1 MACRTIP
8 SSALGNE
15 NHFVT
20 DTPPFRT
27 TFHTIC
33 TTVSFANPDTGYF
46 TRKAVKGD
54 INGDGQVTIADV
66 LRLVDILLAR

>member
-15 NHFVT
+15 NHFVS

-27 TFHTIC
+27 TFHTIRA
-33 TTVSFANPDTGYF
+33 TVSFANPDTGYF

-54 INGDGQVTIADV
+54 VNGDGQVTIADMTE
-66 LRLVDILLAR
+66 LVGILLAR

>member
-15 NHFVT
+15 NHFVS
-20 DTPPFRT
+20 DTPPFRA

-54 INGDGQVTIADV
+54 VNGNGQVTIADMTE
-66 LRLVDILLAR
+66 LVGILLAR